1 MTHVEDVFNTISD
14 DKSLTIFKI
23 ISLAKGERAKTSDI
37 LSQTKLTR
45 RQYYSRMF
53 DLVNTGLVERRKN
66 IGKYVITSFGEQI
79 YRGQRIIEDA
89 LNIFWKLKALDA
101 IALSDKSTEE
111 EIIDSLIDNEEIK
124 EILKKTKNNSFD
136 LLYLSKNYISV
147 TNFSNNNGDS
157 FGHLLTLALERTF
170 QIQLGY
176 FPLRFIYLIEGKLG
190 LLKVLA
196 LRSNKIC
203 MIKDRD
209 TILIRYL

>member
-1 MTHVEDVFNTISD
+1 MTHVADVLNTISD

-45 RQYYSRMF
+45 RQYYSRML
-53 DLVNTGLVERRKN
+53 DLVNAGLVERRKN

-111 EIIDSLIDNEEIK
+111 EIII
-124 EILKKTKNNSFD
+124 
-136 LLYLSKNYISV
+136 V
-147 TNFSNNNGDS
+147 
-157 FGHLLTLALERTF
+157 
-170 QIQLGY
+170 
-176 FPLRFIYLIEGKLG
+176 
-190 LLKVLA
+190 
-196 LRSNKIC
+196 
-203 MIKDRD
+203 
-209 TILIRYL
+209 

>member
-1 MTHVEDVFNTISD
+1 MTHAADVLNAISD

-23 ISLAKGERAKTSDI
+23 ISLAKGEGAKTSDI
-37 LSQTKLTR
+37 LSQTKLTG

-124 EILKKTKNNSFD
+124 EILKKQF
-136 LLYLSKNYISV
+136 
-147 TNFSNNNGDS
+147 F
-157 FGHLLTLALERTF
+157 
-170 QIQLGY
+170 
-176 FPLRFIYLIEGKLG
+176 
-190 LLKVLA
+190 
-196 LRSNKIC
+196 
-203 MIKDRD
+203 
-209 TILIRYL
+209 

>member
-1 MTHVEDVFNTISD
+1 MTHVADVLNTISD

-45 RQYYSRMF
+45 RQYYSRML

-124 EILKKTKNNSFD
+124 EILKKQF
-136 LLYLSKNYISV
+136 
-147 TNFSNNNGDS
+147 F
-157 FGHLLTLALERTF
+157 
-170 QIQLGY
+170 
-176 FPLRFIYLIEGKLG
+176 
-190 LLKVLA
+190 
-196 LRSNKIC
+196 
-203 MIKDRD
+203 
-209 TILIRYL
+209 

>member
-1 MTHVEDVFNTISD
+1 MTHVADVLNTISD

-53 DLVNTGLVERRKN
+53 DLVNAGLVERRKN

-111 EIIDSLIDNEEIK
+111 IIDSLIDNEEIK
-124 EILKKTKNNSFD
+124 EILKKQF
-136 LLYLSKNYISV
+136 
-147 TNFSNNNGDS
+147 F
-157 FGHLLTLALERTF
+157 
-170 QIQLGY
+170 
-176 FPLRFIYLIEGKLG
+176 
-190 LLKVLA
+190 
-196 LRSNKIC
+196 
-203 MIKDRD
+203 
-209 TILIRYL
+209 